1 MTDTP
6 QSDNTNNAVN
16 AEGSEDS
23 AREKF
28 REALERK
35 RNSTRAKSAHEEGRM
50 RVKNMSGPAGQKR
63 YFRRK
68 TG

>member
-1 MTDTP
+1 MVEIP
-6 QSDNTNNAVN
+6 QNN
-16 AEGSEDS
+16 AEGDGT
-23 AREKF
+23 RKKF

-35 RNSTRAKSAHEEGRM
+35 GNLSRAKQAHEDGRL
-50 RVKNMSGPAGQKR
+50 RVKGMSGPAGQKR

>member
-1 MTDTP
+1 MAETP
-6 QSDNTNNAVN
+6 QNNV
-16 AEGSEDS
+16 EQDGT
-23 AREKF
+23 RKKF

-35 RNSTRAKSAHEEGRM
+35 GDLNRSRQAHEDGRL
-50 RVKNMSGPAGQKR
+50 RVKGMSGPAGQKR

>member
-1 MTDTP
+1 MNDTP
-6 QSDNTNNAVN
+6 QNNA
-16 AEGSEDS
+16 AETD
-23 AREKF
+23 AKQKF

-35 RNSTRAKSAHEEGRM
+35 DRNGTSRQAQGDIRARLQGGT
-50 RVKNMSGPAGQKR
+50 GPAGGKR

>member
-6 QSDNTNNAVN
+6 RID
-16 AEGSEDS
+16 AEEGD
-23 AREKF
+23 ARQKF

-35 RNSTRAKSAHEEGRM
+35 GHTDRAKQAHEEGRLK
-50 RVKNMSGPAGQKR
+50 VKNMSGAAGKKR

>member
-6 QSDNTNNAVN
+6 RIDVE
-16 AEGSEDS
+16 EGDD
-23 AREKF
+23 RQKF

-35 RNSTRAKSAHEEGRM
+35 SNVDRAKQAHEEGRLK
-50 RVKNMSGPAGQKR
+50 VKNMSGAAGKKR

>member
-1 MTDTP
+1 MADV
-6 QSDNTNNAVN
+6 SKENKN
-16 AEGSEDS
+16 EDPT
-23 AREKF
+23 RDKF

-35 RNSTRAKSAHEEGRM
+35 KSMSRARQAHEEGRLK
-50 RVKNMSGPAGQKR
+50 VKSMSGPAGKKR

>member
-6 QSDNTNNAVN
+6 QSNVEEND
-16 AEGSEDS
+16 
-23 AREKF
+23 ARRKF

-35 RNSTRAKSAHEEGRM
+35 GNASRARQAHEDGRLS
-50 RVKNMSGPAGQKR
+50 VKGMSGPAGQKR

>member
-1 MTDTP
+1 MTETP
-6 QSDNTNNAVN
+6 QNNS
-16 AEGSEDS
+16 SENE
-23 AREKF
+23 ARRKF

-35 RNSTRAKSAHEEGRM
+35 EKTGRSRQAHEEGR
-50 RVKNMSGPAGQKR
+50 RKVKGMNGPAGQKR